1 MNSTSDHEGPNA
13 GDSPKQIPGG
23 RSTIAFAY
31 AALDDAIRVA
41 AAIHN
46 DHGSSCDVDQL
57 AASLKTTTTSS
68 TFRSLVASA
77 RTFGLIHRRAK
88 AVSLTE
94 LGAAIVDPLTREDAK
109 VRAFLEVPLYHRL
122 YEKFAGVLL
131 PADAGL
137 EAEIE
142 ALGVTPKSVVKARQT
157 LMRSAATAGFLQAG
171 KDRLVRPPTGRVEDA
186 SAPDE
191 AATTVRT
198 TETSKAPTAAST
210 IDPLLDAL
218 WAKLPI
224 KGEFLN
230 PERASW
236 LKMLGLALDMTYGP
250 AEGEA
255 AADSKDSKDDEPF

>member
-1 MNSTSDHEGPNA
+1 MPEPQS
-13 GDSPKQIPGG
+13 GG
-23 RSTIAFAY
+23 RQVLFSYLPGSVFVHETGYMARSTEIRGSDPPQ
-31 AALDDAIRVA
+31 LSRDAR
-41 AAIHN
+41 H
-46 DHGSSCDVDQL
+46 VDQL
-57 AASLKTTTTSS
+57 AATLRTTTTSS

-94 LGAAIVDPLTREDAK
+94 LGSAIVDPLTREDAK
-109 VRAFLEVPLYHRL
+109 VRAFLEVPLYHSL
-122 YEKFAGVLL
+122 YERFAGVLL

-157 LMRSAATAGFLQAG
+157 LMRSAAVAGFLQAG
-171 KDRLVRPPTGRVEDA
+171 KDRLVRPPTGRAEDA

-191 AATTVRT
+191 AAATAQTTT
-198 TETSKAPTAAST
+198 TPEAPTATS

-218 WAKLPI
+218 WARLPI
-224 KGEFLN
+224 NGKFLN

-236 LKMLGLALDMTYGP
+236 LRMLGLALDMIYGP
-250 AEGEA
+250 AEDKA
-255 AADSKDSKDDEPF
+255 TADSKDSSRDDDPF